1 MPVRGRARRR
11 RGRRPASRRSGAS
24 TPDACG
30 ALKSRARP
38 RSSIPGTPRR
48 QAPAR
53 GRLRRRRDRRLR
65 LGLDALDQ
73 RDKDVEGGALDAV
86 RHAPTKPVSTTCERA
101 ASTAWSARANA
112 PRRRLGASRRVRLRA
127 RRRPRGTASAERRR
141 RLRSVVDA
149 RAVPGAPAPGGSA
162 DKRLKL
168 VYLYSVRNPPP
179 GKHLPD
185 AAPLALAATSTSSSP
200 TRSPCR
206 DTTPRTP

>member
-1 MPVRGRARRR
+1 MPARGRARRR
-11 RGRRPASRRSGAS
+11 RGRRLASRRSGAS

-30 ALKSRARP
+30 ALTSRARP
-38 RSSIPGTPRR
+38 RSSSPGTPRR
-48 QAPAR
+48 QAPVR
-53 GRLRRRRDRRLR
+53 GRPRRRRDRRLR
-65 LGLDALDQ
+65 LDLDALDQ
-73 RDKDVEGGALDAV
+73 RDKGVEVGAVDVV
-86 RHAPTKPVSTTCERA
+86 RHAPTKPASTTCGRA
-101 ASTAWSARANA
+101 ASTAWGARANA

-149 RAVPGAPAPGGSA
+149 RAVPGTPAPGGSA
-162 DKRLKL
+162 GKRLRL
-168 VYLYSVRNPPP
+168 YLYSVRNPPP

>member
-1 MPVRGRARRR
+1 MTARGRPRRR
-11 RGRRPASRRSGAS
+11 RGRRLASRRSGAS

-53 GRLRRRRDRRLR
+53 GRPRCRRERRLR

-101 ASTAWSARANA
+101 ASTAWGARANA

-149 RAVPGAPAPGGSA
+149 RAVPGPPSA
-162 DKRLKL
+162 RGF
-168 VYLYSVRNPPP
+168 P
-179 GKHLPD
+179 GKVILRKLTGVHNCPGLTGRGT
-185 AAPLALAATSTSSSP
+185 ALALAATSTSSSP

>member
-1 MPVRGRARRR
+1 MDGVWTSASRKRGSLGTRALLLPESTKARPRTSIRGLAPPQQAPARGRACPR

-53 GRLRRRRDRRLR
+53 GRPRCRRERRLR

-127 RRRPRGTASAERRR
+127 
-141 RLRSVVDA
+141 
-149 RAVPGAPAPGGSA
+149 
-162 DKRLKL
+162 
-168 VYLYSVRNPPP
+168 
-179 GKHLPD
+179 
-185 AAPLALAATSTSSSP
+185 TSSS
-200 TRSPCR
+200 TRMSRPYERIVRPSRHTIRGIIALHCLI
-206 DTTPRTP
+206 

>member
-1 MPVRGRARRR
+1 MTARGRPRRR
-11 RGRRPASRRSGAS
+11 QGRGPASRRSLAS

-38 RSSIPGTPRR
+38 RSSPRGTPRR
-48 QAPAR
+48 QAPAQ
-53 GRLRRRRDRRLR
+53 GRPRCRRERRLR
-65 LGLDALDQ
+65 LGLDVLRH
-73 RDKDVEGGALDAV
+73 RDKGVEGGALDAV
-86 RHAPTKPVSTTCERA
+86 RHAPTKPASTTCGRA
-101 ASTAWSARANA
+101 ASTAWGARANA

-149 RAVPGAPAPGGSA
+149 RAVPGTPAPGGSA

-168 VYLYSVRNPPP
+168 YLYSVRNPPP